1 MGTARS
7 TSSTTT
13 PRKRA
18 PRKAP
23 ARTAKPAVE
32 ETPVAP
38 AVDDRPAPTGPGADR
53 VATLRQMLADE
64 GLDPDV
70 VLAGKPTDAEP
81 NRVVEGV
88 VVTGGYPAGFEPIPG
103 VDLDGVRQIV
113 IDARKT
119 PATADAVISGVRSL
133 IADNGHDP
141 DAVIAAAMGSETTD
155 EPGTN
160 PNGLVNAFV
169 DFRDRRIEVMA
180 PEVEQVMVIRRMQS
194 LFANAAKMETITAD
208 EAIRLMDRA
217 LKAVCSVVVNP
228 DDVEYL
234 EDLLLTRQAKIED
247 TLPLLRESLKALEQA
262 NADNGN
268 RAERRQAAKSS
279 GRAGRAAL
287 ATAAE

>member
-70 VLAGKPTDAEP
+70 VLAGKPTDTEP